1 MTVPVQDAFDR
12 LLKSY
17 GPQRWWPGEGPFE
30 ILVGTVL
37 VQNTNWRNVEKAIDN
52 LREAGVMTP
61 EKLFALDPEELSE
74 LIRPAG
80 YYQVK
85 TKRLRNLLRLIVD
98 RYDGSLETMFAGDM
112 HALREELLD
121 VNGVGPETADC
132 ILLYVGNFPKFIA
145 DGYAKMA
152 NGILPVLYTVLPIE
166 RFTDGLDRL
175 ESRRVFGKIVVTL

>member
-98 RYDGSLETMFAGDM
+98 RYDGSLETRFAGDRHALLEELQETLAHVAGGSAELLHWLSPSAGSKILPGFRIPLGSNTFLM
-112 HALREELLD
+112 PRISSISAALRE
-121 VNGVGPETADC
+121 
-132 ILLYVGNFPKFIA
+132 
-145 DGYAKMA
+145 
-152 NGILPVLYTVLPIE
+152 
-166 RFTDGLDRL
+166 
-175 ESRRVFGKIVVTL
+175 